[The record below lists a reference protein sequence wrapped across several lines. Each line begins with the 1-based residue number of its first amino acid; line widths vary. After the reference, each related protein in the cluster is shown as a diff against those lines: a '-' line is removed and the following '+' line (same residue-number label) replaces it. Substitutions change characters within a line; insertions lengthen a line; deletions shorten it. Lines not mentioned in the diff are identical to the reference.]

1 MKIAIPNQEDPRTDE
16 RFCPWGYFRQE
27 YFV

>member
-1 MKIAIPNQEDPRTDE
+1 MKIVIPNQEDPRTDE
-16 RFCPWGYFRQE
+16 RIWPWGYFRQE